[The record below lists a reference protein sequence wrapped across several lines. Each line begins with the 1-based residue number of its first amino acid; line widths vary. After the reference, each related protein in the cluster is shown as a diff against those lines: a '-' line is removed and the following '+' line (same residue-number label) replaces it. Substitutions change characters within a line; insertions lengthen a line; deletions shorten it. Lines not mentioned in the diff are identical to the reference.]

1 MYYRGSQAAIV
12 VYDLTNTTSFERA
25 KDWVREL
32 QQQGD
37 PNIVVAFV
45 GNKIDMEQNRKVT
58 THEAVQYAEDN
69 HLFAME
75 VSAKTASG
83 IQELFMKIGKTDD
96 TYVMFMLKAKQ
107 LPQLQKEK
115 EMKTLP
121 TALNPN
127 NNNTNEK
134 EGGCAC

>member
-12 VYDLTNTTSFERA
+12 VYDLTNLTSFERA

-45 GNKIDMEQNRKVT
+45 GNKIDMEHNRKVT
-58 THEAVQYAEDN
+58 ALEAAKYAEDN

-75 VSAKTASG
+75 VSAKSAIG
-83 IQELFMKIGKTDD
+83 IQELFMKIGK
-96 TYVMFMLKAKQ
+96 
-107 LPQLQKEK
+107 
-115 EMKTLP
+115 KTF
-121 TALNPN
+121 LNSFN
-127 NNNTNEK
+127 RNS
-134 EGGCAC
+134 